1 MIHTYNSSNMQW
13 DRLIKN
19 SKFKKVSNKAG
30 PSSTAGTVLAVPLL
44 SLGSSKKL
52 EKTEI
57 FKSVTH

>member
-1 MIHTYNSSNMQW
+1 MNDLVYICQFPP
-13 DRLIKN
+13 IKY
-19 SKFKKVSNKAG
+19 KVG

-44 SLGSSKKL
+44 SLGPSKKL